1 MNLGKNI
8 YTTYEVSRLC
18 DVDLS
23 TVINWVNKGRL
34 QAYKTPGRH
43 RRVKREDLL
52 DFLKRYNMPVP
63 QCLEDRYRVLVLDGD
78 AAIAKLVTKAFRKEN
93 NTINLRLSRDGF
105 DGGKQVGIF
114 HPDILI
120 LDLKSRGID
129 GFKVCKNI
137 KEDPETRKIK
147 ILAISRDN
155 KKADRRR
162 IIASGADSFMA
173 GPFDAE
179 NLMAHIGR
187 LLSK

>member
-63 QCLEDRYRVLVLDGD
+63 QGLEDRYRVLVLDGD
-78 AAIAKLVTKAFRKEN
+78 ATITKLVTKAFRKESD
-93 NTINLRLSRDGF
+93 TIDLRFSRDGF

-120 LDLKSRGID
+120 LDLKLRGID